1 MLELK
6 QLKDLQDKA
15 YESGYDTRLK
25 AADDMLFAWVTQWDD
40 SFLEASDLQTRFE
53 FNIIRKAQRQI
64 LTDLVLNPIQ
74 VDFDPVDNTFEEAA
88 DIMDGAYRADMRNN
102 KSQEAK
108 KNANQECV
116 VCGVGAWRLKTEY
129 RTNQEDDDRQRI
141 CRVPI
146 YEANNRVFW
155 DPNAKLMDKSDAR
168 YVAVLE
174 PFTSDG
180 YEQLCE
186 ELGVECE
193 KPTSFSDPE
202 QSYVFPWLGSSDEI
216 NVVYFYHR
224 ELKKVKYYTFSD
236 EFGNRR
242 IISEDDLPNEEDSL
256 AEDGYDLDSEKDIKR
271 FVVTEYI
278 ASGSQ
283 ILSSK
288 VIAGEHLPVVPQY
301 GERQFVEG
309 EEHYEGIVRL
319 AKDPQRLRNF
329 QMSYLADIVSRS
341 PRRKPIFT
349 DEQISGYE
357 DMYQLGGADNNYPY
371 LKQNH
376 FDSEGN
382 PLPIGAVGEIP
393 NPDVPPALMQSIM
406 ESRQAVDDVASPGL
420 PQDITD
426 PDLSGKAVM
435 ALQKRLDMQS
445 YTYQDH
451 HKFAM
456 RRDGEIYA
464 SMFRDIMDG
473 EQEITLVQMDGTSSR
488 EMINKSEIDW
498 TTMES
503 KVINDVRK
511 MQFEVYADIGPSF
524 ESVKQQ
530 TREELK
536 ELINGMPPGTP
547 IHSLLMN
554 KYLMLLD
561 GADMDDVRDYARK
574 QSILAGFMEPSTPEE
589 EQMLQA
595 AQESQQPDANML
607 LAQAEMQKAQAD
619 MMGEQNKQAELQ
631 LRAADA
637 QAKHTGTREKLQS
650 ETALN
655 MAKVQQGQQKI
666 NQDFALNL
674 TKLEM
679 EAGKQLNA
687 EVKNNMLTY
696 DPQTGGFV

>member
-1 MLELK
+1 MLDLK
-6 QLKDLQDKA
+6 QLKDMQDKA

-25 AADDMLFAWVTQWDD
+25 AADDMLFAWVSQWDD
-40 SFLEASDLQTRFE
+40 SFLQSSDLSTRFE

-64 LTDLVLNPIQ
+64 LTDLILNPIQ
-74 VDFDPVDNTFEEAA
+74 VDFDPVDDTFEEAS

-108 KNANQECV
+108 KNANQESV
-116 VCGVGAWRLKTEY
+116 VCGMGAWRLKTEY
-129 RTNQEDDDRQRI
+129 RNNVEDDDRQRI
-141 CRVPI
+141 VRVPI
-146 YEANNRVFW
+146 YEANNRVFF
-155 DPNAKLMDKSDAR
+155 DPNAKLIDKSDAR
-168 YVAVLE
+168 FVAVLE
-174 PFTSDG
+174 PFTTDG
-180 YEQLCE
+180 YEALCE

-193 KPTSFSDPE
+193 HPASFAEPE
-202 QSYVFPWLGSSDEI
+202 QSYVFPWLGSGDEI

-224 ELKKVKYYTFSD
+224 ELKKVKYYTFAD

-242 IISEDDLPNEEDSL
+242 IISESDLKSEEDSL
-256 AEDGYDLDSEKDIKR
+256 AEDGYDLESEKDIKR
-271 FVVTEYI
+271 YVVTEYI

-283 ILSSK
+283 ILASN
-288 VIAGEHLPVVPQY
+288 VIAGEHLPVIPQY

-349 DEQISGYE
+349 DEQIAGYE
-357 DMYQLGGADNNYPY
+357 DMYELGGPDNNLPY

-376 FDSEGN
+376 YDSDGN
-382 PLPIGAVGEIP
+382 PLPVGAVGEIQG
-393 NPDVPPALMQSIM
+393 PDVPPALMQSIM

-420 PQDITD
+420 PQDIMD

-451 HKFAM
+451 HKYAM
-456 RRDGEIYA
+456 RRDGEVYA
-464 SMFRDIMDG
+464 SMFRDIMDS
-473 EQEITLVQMDGTSSR
+473 EQEVTLVQMDGTSSR
-488 EMINKSEIDW
+488 EVINKSEMDW

-503 KVINDVRK
+503 KIVNDVRK

-561 GADMDDVRDYARK
+561 GADMGDVRDYARK
-574 QSILAGFMEPSTPEE
+574 QSILAGFMGPDTPEE
-589 EQMLQA
+589 EQMLMQA
-595 AQESQQPDANML
+595 QQSQQPDPNAQL
-607 LAQAEMQKAQAD
+607 AAAEAQARMMEGQAAI
-619 MMGEQNKQAELQ
+619 QNE
-631 LRAADA
+631 RNDA
-637 QAKHTGTREKLQS
+637 QKIAIDQFKAETDRQIRAQQLILDAK
-650 ETALN
+650 
-655 MAKVQQGQQKI
+655 KI
-666 NQDFALNL
+666 NAEIGSKQVESAN
-674 TKLEM
+674 KLI
-679 EAGKQLNA
+679 EAR
-687 EVKNNMLTY
+687 MRM
-696 DPQTGGFV
+696 TGGTQNGM

>member
-74 VDFDPVDNTFEEAA
+74 VDFDPVDDTFEEAA

-129 RTNQEDDDRQRI
+129 RSNQEDDDRQRI

-186 ELGVECE
+186 DLGVECE
-193 KPTSFSDPE
+193 HPSSFSEPE

-288 VIAGEHLPVVPQY
+288 RIAGEHLPVVPQY

-464 SMFRDIMDG
+464 SMFRDIMDS

-488 EMINKSEIDW
+488 EVINKSEIDW

-503 KVINDVRK
+503 KVVNDVRK

-561 GADMDDVRDYARK
+561 GADMDDVRDYARQ
-574 QSILAGFMEPSTPEE
+574 QSILAGFMKPQTPEE
-589 EQMLQA
+589 EQMLQQ
-595 AQESQQPDANML
+595 AQQNQQPDPNAQL
-607 LAQAEMQKAQAD
+607 AAAEAQARMMEGQAAIQNERNDAQKIAIDQFKAETDRQFRAQQLIIEAKKVNAD
-619 MMGEQNKQAELQ
+619 ISNKQVESAN
-631 LRAADA
+631 
-637 QAKHTGTREKLQS
+637 KLIES
-650 ETALN
+650 R
-655 MAKVQQGQQKI
+655 MRMMQG
-666 NQDFALNL
+666 NQ
-674 TKLEM
+674 
-679 EAGKQLNA
+679 NA
-687 EVKNNMLTY
+687 M
-696 DPQTGGFV
+696 